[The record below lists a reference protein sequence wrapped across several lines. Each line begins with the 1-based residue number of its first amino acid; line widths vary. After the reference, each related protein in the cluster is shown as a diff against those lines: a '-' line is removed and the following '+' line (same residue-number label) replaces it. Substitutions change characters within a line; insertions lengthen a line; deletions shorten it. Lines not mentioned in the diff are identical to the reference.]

1 VDDDHLLLLG
11 RVDLAADPD
20 LPDLFQRD
28 ASGRAKAAWDVFV
41 ILLPLGLLL
50 RATRRLGWRNRQ
62 LIIACEAAIPRPR
75 DGCGSRGLD
84 ELATLVESA

>member
-11 RVDLAADPD
+11 RVDLAADRD

-62 LIIACEAAIPRPR
+62 LIIACR
-75 DGCGSRGLD
+75 DPETSRRLRIAGLD